1 MLARAGVESKN
12 GTSVLENYSDGDDG
26 VLKGNGEVDSEDEL
40 YKQVKQQRA
49 AELAAKAEIYS
60 RYVSI
65 TKFNLSSVLYH
76 MLLYDFF

>member
-1 MLARAGVESKN
+1 MLARAGVEAKN
-12 GTSVLENYSDGDDG
+12 GTSVLESNSDDDDS

-49 AELAAKAEIYS
+49 AKLAAEAEIHT

-65 TKFNLSSVLYH
+65 TEAEIK
-76 MLLYDFF
+76 

>member
-12 GTSVLENYSDGDDG
+12 STSVLENYSDGDDG